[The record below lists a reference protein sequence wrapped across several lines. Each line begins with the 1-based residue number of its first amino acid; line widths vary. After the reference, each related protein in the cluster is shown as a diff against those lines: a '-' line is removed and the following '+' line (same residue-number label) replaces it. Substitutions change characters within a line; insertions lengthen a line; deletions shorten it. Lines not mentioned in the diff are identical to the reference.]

1 MDTDR
6 FFLCSD
12 DKVIIRHNSGF
23 FSNCSVS
30 LHAIIHHFN
39 NRQQLPT
46 SVDFSRTFRNFAE
59 PGASLANVYEE
70 YFDPDPGLTFPFREL
85 IDFPLYSL
93 FDYRKE
99 QFDLVAPLMKK
110 YFTPS
115 AAALAKGSRLRA
127 RYRLQTDNLLTICYR
142 GTDKFHDTTLGS
154 YDTFLDRAAE
164 ILSREPDLRVLV
176 QTDQSQFLDRA
187 CERLGRVMAFEEL
200 PRTESNTVMHDIID
214 RGKVAWAQ
222 TFLGAIH
229 LIADSRH
236 LVLHTGNVARWICLY
251 RGHTERVLQYY
262 QPKGATAG
270 EWLGDCRC

>member
-1 MDTDR
+1 MNTDR

-12 DKVIIRHNSGF
+12 DTVVIRHNSGF

-30 LHAIIHHFN
+30 LHAIIHYFN
-39 NRQQLPT
+39 NRQQLPI
-46 SVDFSRTFRNFAE
+46 SVDFSNTFNMFNDADARL
-59 PGASLANVYEE
+59 PNVYQE
-70 YFDPDPGLTFPFREL
+70 YFDPDPGMNFPFQGP

-99 QFDLVAPLMKK
+99 QFGRVAPFIQK

-115 AAALAKGSRLRA
+115 AAALTKAGQLRA
-127 RYRLQTDNLLTICYR
+127 RYGLLTDNLLTICYR
-142 GTDKFHDTTLGS
+142 GTDKFRDTTLGS

-164 ILSREPDLRVLV
+164 ILSQEPDLRVLV

-187 CERLGRVMAFEEL
+187 RERLGDVLIFDEL
-200 PRTESNTVMHDIID
+200 PRTESSTVMHNIID

-236 LVLHTGNVARWICLY
+236 LVVHTGNVARWLCLY
-251 RGHTERVLQYY
+251 RGHTNRVMQYY
-262 QPKGATAG
+262 HPKDALSGQ
-270 EWLGDCRC
+270 WLGEGLP